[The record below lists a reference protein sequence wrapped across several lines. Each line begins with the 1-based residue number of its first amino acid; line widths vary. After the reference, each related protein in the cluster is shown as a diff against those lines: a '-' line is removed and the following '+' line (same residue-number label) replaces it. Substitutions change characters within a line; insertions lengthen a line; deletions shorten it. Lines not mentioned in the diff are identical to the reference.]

1 MNPRNKGLMQL
12 KGLHTRWNDLPEAQE
27 ALRILQ
33 HYDSAEDRPW
43 EAEDIAE
50 QRRFLIAKARAVDAY
65 ASGPLPKQYEEQ
77 KADMLNAAIRLWA
90 SVLQD
95 GQDQEA
101 VEEGKRRIPAL
112 KSLLR
117 P

>member
-1 MNPRNKGLMQL
+1 MYIIATHGLIDRVYS
-12 KGLHTRWNDLPEAQE
+12 HLPAAQQ

-33 HYDSAEDRPW
+33 RYDSARDRPW

-50 QRRFLIAKARAVDAY
+50 QRRFLIAKARGVDAY
-65 ASGPLPKQYEEQ
+65 ASGPLPTMYEKQ
-77 KADMLNAAIRLWA
+77 KSGMLNAAIQLWTA
-90 SVLQD
+90 VLQD

-101 VEEGKRRIPAL
+101 VAEGKRRIRAL
-112 KSLLR
+112 NAMLS